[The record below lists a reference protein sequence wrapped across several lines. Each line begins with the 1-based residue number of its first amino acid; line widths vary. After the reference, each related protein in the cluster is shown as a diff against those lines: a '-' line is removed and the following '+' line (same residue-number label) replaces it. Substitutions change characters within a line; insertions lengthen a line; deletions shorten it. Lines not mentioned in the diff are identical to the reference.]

1 MNNAVSEGRVGMERK
16 WEEGRLMRTLENV
29 CEKKRGRLQMRKNR
43 SRRIGM
49 LRCWRKKKWGI

>member
-29 CEKKRGRLQMRKNR
+29 CEKEGGRLQMRKNR
-43 SRRIGM
+43 
-49 LRCWRKKKWGI
+49 